1 MNEPSAALVNAGLI
15 NGWLPLGGQSPN
27 YDAVSGRVNLK
38 RSLITPEDIK
48 TQLAGLRDNV
58 EDGTSFTVI
67 TPDKYTTLR
76 VTLTWTEPPEVVI
89 QNAFRFWAESQT
101 DDTISGNGIPE
112 TETDFDNN
120 VLQISID
127 KLPKGQAVTVHV
139 ALSIHHS
146 EHQLWSLVWRFF
158 HASEI

>member
-76 VTLTWTEPPEVVI
+76 VTLTWTEPPEEVI
-89 QNAFRFWAESQT
+89 QNARQQRAA
-101 DDTISGNGIPE
+101 N
-112 TETDFDNN
+112 
-120 VLQISID
+120 
-127 KLPKGQAVTVHV
+127 
-139 ALSIHHS
+139 
-146 EHQLWSLVWRFF
+146 
-158 HASEI
+158 